1 MIFHSLGSLFMCKM
15 DMDRFIEVKEW
26 QHVTESNER
35 IDYITKNLQIVQ
47 SEDVF
52 SFSMD
57 AVLLARFAW
66 VPITRGSIVDLC
78 SGNGVIPLVLS
89 TRSRVP
95 ITGVEI
101 QPRLKDMA
109 DRSIQLNNLS
119 AQIQCIEAD
128 VRETTVPI
136 AQADLVTCN
145 PPYFAATGETEY
157 HNNPHFDAARHER
170 NGTLQDIVKAA
181 SRMVKQKGKVAMV
194 LRPERFLELVH
205 LYQQYG
211 IEPKRA
217 KWIHPL
223 ADRPANILLLE
234 GIKAG
239 RPGLTIEPPLIVY
252 DDQRQYTKEFRNYY
266 EGSD

>member
-1 MIFHSLGSLFMCKM
+1 M
-15 DMDRFIEVKEW
+15 
-26 QHVTESNER
+26 TESNER
-35 IDYITKNLQIVQ
+35 IDYITKNLQIIQ
-47 SEDVF
+47 SEEVF

-66 VPITRGSIVDLC
+66 VPITRGTIIDLC

-89 TRSRVP
+89 TRSQVSM
-95 ITGVEI
+95 TGVEI
-101 QPRLKDMA
+101 QPRLKEMA
-109 DRSIQLNNLS
+109 DRSIRLNELS
-119 AQIQCIEAD
+119 DRIQCIEGD
-128 VRETTVPI
+128 VRELHSTMK
-136 AQADLVTCN
+136 QADLVTCN
-145 PPYFAATGETEY
+145 PPYFAATGEAEY
-157 HNNPHFDAARHER
+157 HSNPHFAAARHEK
-170 NGTLQDIVKAA
+170 NGTLQDIVQAA

-194 LRPERFLELVH
+194 LRPERFLELVQ

-234 GIKAG
+234 GIKNG

-252 DDQRQYTKEFRNYY
+252 DENRQYTKEFQNYY
-266 EGSD
+266 EGSN